1 MCKRRSRSRH
11 EFTDIAVDTSF
22 VKAVV
27 TRSDLIAAIIATS
40 KSLGLIAS
48 TVVTRSDWPLYN
60 RSFNLRFLVNHSCR
74 YAERKTPGYQS
85 TSPACLC

>member
-11 EFTDIAVDTSF
+11 EFTDIAVDPSF

-48 TVVTRSDWPLYN
+48 TVVTRSD
-60 RSFNLRFLVNHSCR
+60 
-74 YAERKTPGYQS
+74 
-85 TSPACLC
+85 